1 MVNLNISE
9 KRIIFRIM
17 NLIMKADC
25 VIHPAEVEFLDK
37 VFNEFE
43 LDYDE
48 FDHMEDIELDELT
61 KEFSTLLDDK
71 KEYAKRLF
79 IEMSECDGYVD
90 KRESDLINRVIQ
102 GLKNIK

>member
-1 MVNLNISE
+1 MVSLTISE

-25 VIHPAEVEFLDK
+25 VIHPAEVVFLDK

-48 FDHMEDIELDELT
+48 FDHMEDLELDELI
-61 KEFSTLLDDK
+61 KEFSTLLNEK
-71 KEYAKRLF
+71 KEYARSLF

-90 KRESDLINRVIQ
+90 TRESDLINKVIQ
-102 GLKNIK
+102 IQLQ

>member
-25 VIHPAEVEFLDK
+25 VIHPTEVEFLDK

-48 FDHMEDIELDELT
+48 FDHMEDIELDELA
-61 KEFSTLLDDK
+61 KEFSTLLDNK
-71 KEYAKRLF
+71 KEYARKLF
-79 IEMSECDGYVD
+79 VEMSECDGYVHP
-90 KRESDLINRVIQ
+90 KETAIINRLFIET
-102 GLKNIK
+102 K